1 VVSVDHAGSC
11 CCWVLNER
19 SPSDWSESEILRRVR
34 SRKDSRGEYLKF
46 MFFICSYGHHSI
58 RPLHSNKN
66 PTQTYQ
72 PTPSHGC
79 YYYED
84 NLKREFSSSN
94 ARSNLLRHNLKIS
107 RAAW

>member
-1 VVSVDHAGSC
+1 MVVVVSVDHVGSY
-11 CCWVLNER
+11 CCWVINER
-19 SPSDWSESEILRRVR
+19 SPSDWSESEILREVG

-46 MFFICSYGHHSI
+46 MFLYALMAI

-79 YYYED
+79 YYYKD
-84 NLKREFSSSN
+84 NIKKVFHRLT
-94 ARSNLLRHNLKIS
+94 
-107 RAAW
+107 